1 MDKLGMDKVKVGS
14 VEEFQGQ
21 QRKVIIISTVRA
33 NESMIGFDKKHTLG
47 FLSNPKRFNVAIS
60 GAQALLVIVG
70 NPYVLAQDK
79 YWQVLIQYCIENG
92 GYCGC
97 DIPELLPHNSSTN
110 QMQDQ
115 EINIEKPTIP
125 C

>member
-1 MDKLGMDKVKVGS
+1 MNKVKVGS

-33 NESMIGFDKKHTLG
+33 NESMIGFDKKHNLG

-60 GAQALLVIVG
+60 RAQALLVIVR

-79 YWQVLIQYCIENG
+79 YCQVLIQYCIENG

-110 QMQDQ
+110 QMQDHKTK
-115 EINIEKPTIP
+115 KPVLV